1 MSSSL
6 TLSVPRKGVY
16 AQVAYGEFDQSKW
29 GLKGVPKRE
38 KIASKESVPSR
49 AKDRTTCYMQPVV
62 SARTPLAR
70 LTGFSAA
77 WPSLTLSIPCNKL

>member
-38 KIASKESVPSR
+38 KIVLKQSVTQSGKGPDHLLYATSGER
-49 AKDRTTCYMQPVV
+49 PYAVIATYGLFCG
-62 SARTPLAR
+62 LA
-70 LTGFSAA
+70 
-77 WPSLTLSIPCNKL
+77 